1 MCSTV
6 IILTL
11 VQTPLVLI
19 ILISPNKIKRT
30 HRASFYT
37 MLKIT
42 FIQKLANCRGNRQL
56 STIILDKKM
65 GRYLCNVTL
74 GD

>member
-1 MCSTV
+1 MCTKV
-6 IILTL
+6 MTLTL

-19 ILISPNKIKRT
+19 ILIGQNKIKRT

-42 FIQKLANCRGNRQL
+42 FIKKNLQIVEVIVHNYFRQKNG
-56 STIILDKKM
+56 
-65 GRYLCNVTL
+65 YLCSVKL